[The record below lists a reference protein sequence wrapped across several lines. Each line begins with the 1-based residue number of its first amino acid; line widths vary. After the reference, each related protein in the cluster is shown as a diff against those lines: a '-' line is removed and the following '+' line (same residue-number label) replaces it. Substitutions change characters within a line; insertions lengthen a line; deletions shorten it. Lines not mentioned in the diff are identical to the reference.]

1 MLKRYSSVKRNVSH
15 GRDKSRP
22 YMLHTKLP
30 YSKHILLTLLFV
42 LLTVA
47 TIHAQII
54 MGAERTELYFD
65 QLEGKKIA
73 VCGNQSSRVGNS
85 HLVDT
90 LVASGFNVVTIFCPE
105 HGFRGDAE
113 AGAHINSSID
123 EKTGIPIVSLYGK
136 NKKPSLTPGSIDVI
150 LFDIQ
155 DVGCRFYTYISTLH
169 YVMEAAAENEVE
181 VIILDRPNPNGYF
194 VDGPVLDTALRSFVG
209 MHPVPV
215 VHGMTIGEYG
225 RMINEEKWLANGVQC
240 RLQVVPMDNYDH
252 NMRYQLPIAPSPNLQ
267 TAEAIYLYPSLCLF
281 EGTPISIG
289 RGTKLPFQV
298 YGHPQ
303 LTAGDYFFTPMPIKG
318 VSENPPQKG
327 LQCRGYNLSTFATEQ
342 LGKDNSFNISYLLN
356 AYRHFPDKA
365 KFFNANLFFDKLAG
379 TRQLRKDIMAGKSE
393 QDIRNSWQADLQ
405 RFKEKRQM
413 YLLYPDFE

>member
-1 MLKRYSSVKRNVSH
+1 MKKTILATLFFLTSVFAAS
-15 GRDKSRP
+15 
-22 YMLHTKLP
+22 
-30 YSKHILLTLLFV
+30 
-42 LLTVA
+42 
-47 TIHAQII
+47 AQIT

-105 HGFRGDAE
+105 HGFRGNAE
-113 AGAHINSSID
+113 AGAHINSSVD

-136 NKKPSLTPGSIDVI
+136 NKKPDLSQHNIDLI
-150 LFDIQ
+150 IFDIQ

-169 YVMEAAAENEVE
+169 YVMEAAAENDVE
-181 VIILDRPNPNGYF
+181 VMILDRPNPNGYF
-194 VDGPVLDTALRSFVG
+194 VDGPVLDTNLRSFVG
-209 MHPVPV
+209 MHPIPV

-225 RMINEEKWLANGVQC
+225 RMINGEQWLANGVQC
-240 RLQVVPMDNYDH
+240 KLQVVPMDNYDH
-252 NMRYQLPIAPSPNLQ
+252 NTRYNLPIAPSPNLQ
-267 TAEAIYLYPSLCLF
+267 TEEAIYLYPSLCLF

-289 RGTKLPFQV
+289 RGTKTPFQV

-303 LTAGDYFFTPMPIKG
+303 LTVGDYFFTPMPIKG

-327 LQCRGYNLSTFATEQ
+327 LQCRGYNLTAIASEQ
-342 LGKDNSFNISYLLN
+342 INKNNCFNISYLLD
-356 AYRHFPDKA
+356 AYKHFPDKA

-379 TRQLRKDIMAGKSE
+379 TRQLRKDIIAGKSE
-393 QDIRNSWQADLQ
+393 QEIRVSWEPQLQA
-405 RFKEKRQM
+405 FKEKRQM